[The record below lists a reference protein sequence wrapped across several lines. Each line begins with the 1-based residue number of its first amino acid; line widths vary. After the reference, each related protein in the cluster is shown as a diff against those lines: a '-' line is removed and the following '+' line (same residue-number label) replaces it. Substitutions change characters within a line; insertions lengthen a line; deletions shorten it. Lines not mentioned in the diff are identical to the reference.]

1 MSVSFIGLGYCGWD
15 HLCVLPHIPLDDK
28 VKIDERM
35 EQGGGPAATATYAA
49 SRLGVPS
56 AFWSAVGDDAQ
67 GGQIIGALEA
77 VGVDVSG
84 IRRRVNCASP
94 IAYCWIERESGKRSI
109 AWSSGEVTPLSP
121 SELPLDQ
128 LACAKVLHLD
138 GHHTQ
143 AAIAAARFAREHGVL
158 VSLDAGTF
166 VPGIETLLELS
177 DIVIS
182 SEKFAQRLC
191 PEATPQA
198 AARHFFGLGKKVFT
212 GVTLGNQGSVGYD
225 GQKEY
230 FQPIFPVAV
239 RDTTGAGDVFHGA
252 FAASLIKIGRDWQ
265 ESMRQA
271 TMTSAIKCTKLGGRT
286 GIPDAETLQ
295 QALAAHK

>member
-1 MSVSFIGLGYCGWD
+1 MSASFIGLGYCGWD

-28 VKIDERM
+28 VKIDERI
-35 EQGGGPAATATYAA
+35 EQGGGPSATATYAA
-49 SRLGVPS
+49 ARLGVPS

-67 GGQIIGALEA
+67 GGQIIAALEV

-84 IRRRVNCASP
+84 IRRRANSASP
-94 IAYCWIERESGKRSI
+94 IAYCWIERETGKRSI

-128 LACAKVLHLD
+128 LATAKVLHLD
-138 GHHTQ
+138 GHQTQ
-143 AAIAAARFAREHGVL
+143 AAIAAARFARERGVL

-191 PEATPQA
+191 PGATPQA
-198 AARHFFGLGKKVFT
+198 AARHFFGLGKKLFT

-230 FQPIFPVAV
+230 FQPIFPATV

-252 FAASLIKIGRDWQ
+252 FAASLIKFGRDWQ
-265 ESMRQA
+265 GCMRQA

-286 GIPDAETLQ
+286 GIPDAETLR